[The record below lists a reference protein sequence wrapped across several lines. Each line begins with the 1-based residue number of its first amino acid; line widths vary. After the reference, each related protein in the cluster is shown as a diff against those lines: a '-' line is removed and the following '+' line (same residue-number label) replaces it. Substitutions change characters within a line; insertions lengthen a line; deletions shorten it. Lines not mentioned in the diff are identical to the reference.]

1 MKGAIGRPRRT
12 ARVAALGAVGVVA
25 GLIAGP
31 GSAAQARDA
40 DVTVAYEC
48 RFPAGPQ
55 EVRAEFTGGYPD
67 EGAVNQPIQPGV
79 TTVKLTVPRA
89 ALAGALPE
97 GTVAVSGKLAVTAH
111 VGQNGKTVQAAWP
124 NLAAPLTPVA
134 ETGDLELVHRG
145 RVPSVTVTAPG
156 EVTFSAGDFELTLSP
171 RTGEGTSGD
180 PDGDPSGGP
189 TGAADGGPDGA
200 PSGIPS
206 QEASGSGL
214 GDLALPS
221 VACRPRAGQDVQ
233 LASVPVPEEPGP
245 TASASGDTPGTGQP
259 GGVGPDGIEVEASP
273 TPPAVVCPTEKPTGT
288 MDESF
293 IPQPP
298 PGGPV
303 RVVNLPG
310 THGCAYAVGLANV
323 SKLNSAMIINDPKKD
338 PQLINV
344 LAVLRSVSRSNN
356 APGGGYQRFDSLGEL
371 NLRDA
376 ESTFLTFGFQPVTA
390 KVEFI
395 NGPLTV
401 STGEIR
407 FTGGTKTPFAQAGFY
422 QSLRVYD
429 VKVNG
434 TPLDVGP
441 NCRTA
446 RPFRVV
452 LHGRFPEYTNILL
465 GGRMSGDLTIPE
477 FAGCGTAGEDLD
489 QLFSAS
495 ISGPRNHIEMIQGAV
510 CVPKQTNTPCPPKL
524 PELPGTKPPGN

>member
-12 ARVAALGAVGVVA
+12 ARVAALGAVGLVA

-48 RFPAGPQ
+48 QFPAGPQ
-55 EVRAEFTGGYPD
+55 EVRAEFTGAYPD
-67 EGAVNQPIQPGV
+67 EGAVNRPIQPGE
-79 TTVKLTVPRA
+79 TTVKLNVPRA

-97 GTVAVSGKLAVTAH
+97 GTVAVTGRATVTAH
-111 VGQNGKTVQAAWP
+111 VGQNGKTVEAAWQ
-124 NLAAPLTPVA
+124 NLATPLTPLP
-134 ETGDLELVHRG
+134 ESGDLELVHQG
-145 RVPSVTVTAPG
+145 PVPSVTVTAPG
-156 EVTFSAGDFELTLSP
+156 EVTFTAGDFKLTLTP
-171 RTGEGTSGD
+171 RTADSGSGGN
-180 PDGDPSGGP
+180 PSEDPSGE
-189 TGAADGGPDGA
+189 
-200 PSGIPS
+200 PSGEPS
-206 QEASGSGL
+206 ESPGEEGRGL

-221 VACRPRAGQDVQ
+221 VACEPRDGQDAR
-233 LASVPVPEEPGP
+233 LATVPVPEEPGP
-245 TASASGDTPGTGQP
+245 DPTATASGDTPGTGQP
-259 GGVGPDGIEVEASP
+259 GGTGPGGIDVEATEP
-273 TPPAVVCPTEKPTGT
+273 PPAAICPTEKPAGQI
-288 MDESF
+288 DESF
-293 IPQPP
+293 VPQPP
-298 PGGPV
+298 PGDPP
-303 RVVNLPG
+303 RVINLPG

-323 SKLNSAMIINDPKKD
+323 RKLNSAMIINDPKKD
-338 PQLINV
+338 PQLVNV
-344 LAVLRSVSRSNN
+344 LVVIRSVIRSNN
-356 APGGGYQRFDSLGEL
+356 AKGGGYQRFDSLGEL
-371 NLRDA
+371 KLRDA

-441 NCRTA
+441 NCRSA
-446 RPFRVV
+446 RPYRVV
-452 LHGRFPEYTNILL
+452 LHGKFPEYVHIMT

-495 ISGPRNHIEMIQGAV
+495 ISGSGNHIEMIQGPV
-510 CVPKQTNTPCPPKL
+510 CVPKQTNTTCPPKL
-524 PELPGTKPPGN
+524 PELPGS